1 MIFIASKNN
10 NNLINENKIGYDNL
24 VFLENF
30 CNLTKYNEESNNIL
44 ILQNLKVNKKGFL
57 EYYDYFL
64 EEFFITVPVCL
75 VIANKKT
82 KKLIEICNYYKVPV
96 IKI

>member
-44 ILQNLKVNKKGFL
+44 ILQNLKINKKGFL
-57 EYYDYFL
+57 EYYD
-64 EEFFITVPVCL
+64 
-75 VIANKKT
+75 
-82 KKLIEICNYYKVPV
+82 
-96 IKI
+96 